1 MLSPITSY
9 YCPASPDNDDDD
21 DSPSKKDVARLK
33 RWMKSWMG
41 AARSTT
47 SVPDDSIDWGQMV
60 ADARTQSPAQETLL
74 TNKIWHF
81 YVRQIIFPGP

>member
-1 MLSPITSY
+1 
-9 YCPASPDNDDDD
+9 
-21 DSPSKKDVARLK
+21 
-33 RWMKSWMG
+33 MKSWMG

-81 YVRQIIFPGP
+81 YVRQIIFPGPIGEPSNWIFGKIWDFVPTRATESWDPQN